1 MTAHGD
7 YHPGAPLV
15 FWGIKEVGANGEGRT
30 PMPFQALEPKS
41 RASANSAT
49 FARGQ
54 VDVGII
60 AIGCMVILRL
70 RRCFP
75 FPRSLSGVEKFTIAS
90 R

>member
-15 FWGIKEVGANGEGRT
+15 FWGIKEVGVNGEGRT

-49 FARGQ
+49 FA
-54 VDVGII
+54 
-60 AIGCMVILRL
+60 
-70 RRCFP
+70 
-75 FPRSLSGVEKFTIAS
+75 
-90 R
+90 